1 MLIDNSKYPILN
13 FVLNGRIHVPEIDAC
28 SFYAEAASTQNR
40 INEVHFLKNKNVDLL
55 SNSFYDAMIKS
66 SKSFEPILNGSDF
79 TKGLESSG
87 TIIFGNIGVSY
98 IIKNE
103 GMASIW
109 FINGVCAIINTE
121 NVTFR
126 TSMHGVGGADL
137 MSNANLRVSFIL
149 CYILFKKYAKVDTK
163 TISHKSKLKVGA
175 RKYKN
180 KSDIDINLMDCTW
193 FTTIVRNECFSVRG
207 HFRLQPK
214 KDNTGNWTKELIYI
228 NEFQKHGYIKRA
240 KVLSN

>member
-40 INEVHFLKNKNVDLL
+40 INEVHSLKNKNVDLL

-137 MSNANLRVSFIL
+137 MSNANLRVS
-149 CYILFKKYAKVDTK
+149 
-163 TISHKSKLKVGA
+163 
-175 RKYKN
+175 
-180 KSDIDINLMDCTW
+180 
-193 FTTIVRNECFSVRG
+193 
-207 HFRLQPK
+207 
-214 KDNTGNWTKELIYI
+214 
-228 NEFQKHGYIKRA
+228 
-240 KVLSN
+240 LSFAIFF

>member
-1 MLIDNSKYPILN
+1 MNL
-13 FVLNGRIHVPEIDAC
+13 
-28 SFYAEAASTQNR
+28 
-40 INEVHFLKNKNVDLL
+40 
-55 SNSFYDAMIKS
+55 IKS

-126 TSMHGVGGADL
+126 TSMHGVGGL
-137 MSNANLRVSFIL
+137 IL
-149 CYILFKKYAKVDTK
+149 
-163 TISHKSKLKVGA
+163 
-175 RKYKN
+175 
-180 KSDIDINLMDCTW
+180 
-193 FTTIVRNECFSVRG
+193 
-207 HFRLQPK
+207 
-214 KDNTGNWTKELIYI
+214 
-228 NEFQKHGYIKRA
+228 
-240 KVLSN
+240 

>member
-40 INEVHFLKNKNVDLL
+40 INEVHSLKNKNVDLL

-87 TIIFGNIGVSY
+87 TIIFGNIGVYY

-126 TSMHGVGGADL
+126 TSMHGVGGL
-137 MSNANLRVSFIL
+137 IL
-149 CYILFKKYAKVDTK
+149 
-163 TISHKSKLKVGA
+163 
-175 RKYKN
+175 
-180 KSDIDINLMDCTW
+180 
-193 FTTIVRNECFSVRG
+193 
-207 HFRLQPK
+207 
-214 KDNTGNWTKELIYI
+214 
-228 NEFQKHGYIKRA
+228 
-240 KVLSN
+240 